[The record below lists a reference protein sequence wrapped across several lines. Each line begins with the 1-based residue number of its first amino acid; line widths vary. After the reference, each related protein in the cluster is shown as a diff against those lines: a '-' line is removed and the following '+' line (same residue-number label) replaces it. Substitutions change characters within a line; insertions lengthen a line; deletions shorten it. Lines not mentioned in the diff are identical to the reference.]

1 MNPAWEHMDRE
12 NSPEDSQR
20 LARAE
25 RRVVAGVADGGSY
38 MEMVAGRENHSLGL
52 QILRM
57 GPTWEELLM
66 PCQGF

>member
-38 MEMVAGRENHSLGL
+38 MDLVAGRENHALGL
-52 QILRM
+52 QILGM
-57 GPTWEELLM
+57 GPNWEDLLM

>member
-1 MNPAWEHMDRE
+1 MDRE

-38 MEMVAGRENHSLGL
+38 MELVAGRENHSLGL
-52 QILRM
+52 QILGM
-57 GPTWEELLM
+57 GPNWEDLLCHIKGSEL
-66 PCQGF
+66 PI